1 MRDNVISLKVNALDH
16 FMTITSL
23 HLSHLPCFSV
33 IVVLFPEGEHAVF
46 SFCRNINHVLLLEEL
61 GVSML

>member
-16 FMTITSL
+16 FLTITSL

-33 IVVLFPEGEHAVF
+33 IVVLFPEG
-46 SFCRNINHVLLLEEL
+46 
-61 GVSML
+61 